1 MFRYHTGL
9 SLGKEQAISQKVVAS
24 CICDYTENV
33 KKKKKKISNLRDRQD
48 FMTYPNF
55 IRKYHCH
62 KRLNH
67 LTNILIPDL
76 ILHLI
81 LSPFTFCLSL
91 TFYVIRKDRPD
102 FPLISVTQHSS
113 KYQSSPYYSPGKYE
127 ENTLQGFK
135 IKFLG
140 RIQY

>member
-1 MFRYHTGL
+1 MIYPIFFR
-9 SLGKEQAISQKVVAS
+9 E
-24 CICDYTENV
+24 
-33 KKKKKKISNLRDRQD
+33 
-48 FMTYPNF
+48 
-55 IRKYHCH
+55 YHCH

-67 LTNILIPDL
+67 LTNIQIPHL

-102 FPLISVTQHSS
+102 FPLISVTQHAS
-113 KYQSSPYYSPGKYE
+113 KYQSSPCYGPCKYE